1 MTSSLFYYPQGTDY
15 NTFNILDFTPLFYEE
30 VVGNMTPEQKA
41 DAEKTCG
48 TNKECIFDLA
58 ITGECHVSCLLLWK
72 SHTYAHPHAFTH
84 AYAHTRMH
92 VYVHMHTQ
100 THI

>member
-41 DAEKTCG
+41 EAEKTCG
-48 TNKECIFDLA
+48 DNKECIFDLA
-58 ITGECHVSCLLLWK
+58 ITGESCVL
-72 SHTYAHPHAFTH
+72 F
-84 AYAHTRMH
+84 
-92 VYVHMHTQ
+92 
-100 THI
+100 I